1 MIVPK
6 NITREIARKST
17 KTVLKD
23 YRKRKMDI
31 EERIRQNMLAKP
43 KKSTRKGTRCLKE
56 NHDNNSRIAR
66 MWR

>member
-1 MIVPK
+1 MEIVH
-6 NITREIARKST
+6 KSA

-31 EERIRQNMLAKP
+31 EERIHQNMLAKQ

-56 NHDNNSRIAR
+56 NQGNNSRIAR